1 MHPSDYWERF
11 FGAERKE
18 LQKESCSESKSEP
31 RNSRQDSQVIHLSV
45 KIEKSLEEDAKWLK

>member
-18 LQKESCSESKSEP
+18 LQKEKIVRVKVSL
-31 RNSRQDSQVIHLSV
+31 RIQDRI
-45 KIEKSLEEDAKWLK
+45 LK